1 MDRAL
6 APHAPAAASG
16 SGWARGAA
24 APGRVLSGMPH
35 STPAPGDDADVS
47 LVRRMAGGDADA
59 LGAFYDRW
67 AAQVQ
72 AAVLAIV
79 RDRAD
84 AEDVVEEAFWQA
96 WRQAARFDGARGTVA
111 SWLLTIARSRAMDR
125 SRALLR
131 RRETA
136 VDDAMELESAA
147 PDPSEQAAAAER
159 RSAVAA
165 ALHGLPKPQR
175 EVIEMAYFGG
185 LSQTEIAASIG
196 QPLGTVKTRARLA
209 MQKLRERLAPLREV
223 AQ

>member
-1 MDRAL
+1 
-6 APHAPAAASG
+6 
-16 SGWARGAA
+16 
-24 APGRVLSGMPH
+24 MPD
-35 STPAPGDDADVS
+35 STPAADGDADAL
-47 LVRRMAGGDADA
+47 LVRRMAAGDADA

-67 AAQVQ
+67 APQVQ

-79 RDRAD
+79 RDRVD

-96 WRQAARFDGARGTVA
+96 WRQAARFDGARGSVA

-136 VDDAMELESAA
+136 VDDAMELASGA
-147 PDPSEQAAAAER
+147 PDPAEQAAASER

-185 LSQTEIAASIG
+185 LSQTEIAASLG

-223 AQ
+223 AR